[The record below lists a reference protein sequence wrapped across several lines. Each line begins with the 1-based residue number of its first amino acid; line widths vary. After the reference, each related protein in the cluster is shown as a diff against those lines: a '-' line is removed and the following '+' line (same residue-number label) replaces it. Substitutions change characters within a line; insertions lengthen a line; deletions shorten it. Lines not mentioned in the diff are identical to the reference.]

1 MHNPEYHN
9 FHNTNN
15 LIFTIHMSY
24 YLNTTDEYYLHDKDS
39 LNWELTVCNAL
50 QPEKSPCRKV
60 LQNDNHFGCQLFY
73 FLNDF
78 IPFSDLQNILEVGG
92 GFGYLMRD
100 FLTLAPHLRATM
112 LDISPYLL
120 AKQKNCLTAHN
131 VAFLER
137 DIMCMKISELQHYDL
152 AILNENL
159 GDFPTLVTQSPQGQS
174 ANFPTNRY
182 LDKLTYFRQTYHL
195 TLPPEENINIGALE
209 VLDNLCL
216 AGIPY
221 IYLSEHS
228 CEATLPPS
236 LKPYIH
242 FAATVTPERISLKN
256 HDEYTIKFSHLEK
269 LAQAHNYQVIRGQF
283 IDFLPLNCSD
293 RVRTALR
300 LSTPFSDE
308 QEIIQQFVYDLYK
321 YEYLVLIKGGE

>member
-1 MHNPEYHN
+1 
-9 FHNTNN
+9 
-15 LIFTIHMSY
+15 MSY

-60 LQNDNHFGCQLFY
+60 LQTDSPFGCQLFY
-73 FLNDF
+73 FLNDLVQF
-78 IPFSDLQNILEVGG
+78 TGLKNILEVGG

-120 AKQKNCLTAHN
+120 EKQKNCLADRN
-131 VAFLER
+131 VAFLKR
-137 DIMCMKISELQHYDL
+137 DILSMKISELRHYDL

-159 GDFPTLVTQSPQGQS
+159 GDFPTLVAQSPEGQS
-174 ANFPTNRY
+174 ANCQKHHY
-182 LDKLTYFRQTYHL
+182 LEKLTYFRQTYQL
-195 TLPPEENINIGALE
+195 TLPQDENINIGALE

-216 AGIPY
+216 AGVRH

-236 LKPYIH
+236 LEHYIH
-242 FAATVTPERISLKN
+242 FASTITPERISLKE
-256 HDEYTIKFSHLEK
+256 HDEYTIKFSHLQQ
-269 LAQAHNYQVIRGQF
+269 LAQAHNYKVIRGQF
-283 IDFLPLNCSD
+283 IDFLPVNCND
-293 RVRTALR
+293 RVQTALR

>member
-1 MHNPEYHN
+1 
-9 FHNTNN
+9 
-15 LIFTIHMSY
+15 MSY
-24 YLNTTDEYYLHDKDS
+24 FLNTTDEYYLHDKDS

-60 LQNDNHFGCQLFY
+60 LQNDLPFGCQLYY
-73 FLNDF
+73 FLNDLF
-78 IPFSDLQNILEVGG
+78 PFSDLKNILEIGG

-100 FLTLAPHLRATM
+100 ILNLAPDLRATM

-120 AKQKNCLTAHN
+120 EKQKSCLADRN
-131 VAFLER
+131 VSFLKR
-137 DIMCMKISELQHYDL
+137 DILSMKISELQHYDL

-159 GDFPTLVTQSPQGQS
+159 GDFPTLVAQLPDVESE
-174 ANFPTNRY
+174 NFAAQHY
-182 LDKLTYFRQTYHL
+182 LDKVSYFRKAYNL

-236 LKPYIH
+236 LKPFIH
-242 FAATVTPERISLKN
+242 FASTVTPERIPLKN
-256 HDEYTIKFSHLEK
+256 HDEYTIKFSHLET
-269 LAQAHNYQVIRGQF
+269 LARSHNYQVIRGQF

-321 YEYLVLIKGGE
+321 YEYLVLIKGGK

>member
-1 MHNPEYHN
+1 
-9 FHNTNN
+9 
-15 LIFTIHMSY
+15 MSY

-50 QPEKSPCRKV
+50 QPEKSPCRQV
-60 LQNDNHFGCQLFY
+60 LQNDSSFGCQLFY
-73 FLNDF
+73 FLNNIF
-78 IPFSDLQNILEVGG
+78 PFSDLKNILEIGG
-92 GFGYLMRD
+92 GFGHLMLD
-100 FLTLAPHLRATM
+100 LLNLVPDMRATM

-120 AKQKNCLTAHN
+120 AKQKMNLAGRN
-131 VAFLER
+131 VTFLKR
-137 DIMCMKISELQHYDL
+137 DILTMKICDLMHYDL

-159 GDFPTLVTQSPQGQS
+159 GDFPTLVTQSPDVKSEYYQTQH
-174 ANFPTNRY
+174 F
-182 LDKLTYFRQTYHL
+182 LDKLAYFRQAYQL

-216 AGIPY
+216 AGIRY
-221 IYLSEHS
+221 IFLSEHS

-236 LKPYIH
+236 LKPFIH
-242 FAATVTPERISLKN
+242 FASTVTPERIPLKN
-256 HDEYTIKFSHLEK
+256 HDEYTIKFSHLQK
-269 LAQAHNYQVIRGQF
+269 LAQSHDYRVIRGQF
-283 IDFLPLNCSD
+283 IDFLPLNCTD

-321 YEYLVLIKGGE
+321 YEYLVLIKGGKS